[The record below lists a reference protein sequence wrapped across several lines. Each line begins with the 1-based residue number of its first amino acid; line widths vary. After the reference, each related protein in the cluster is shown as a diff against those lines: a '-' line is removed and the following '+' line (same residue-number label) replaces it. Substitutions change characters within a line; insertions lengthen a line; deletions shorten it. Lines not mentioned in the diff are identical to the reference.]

1 YALGWASCPSG
12 PAAACTDESAS
23 GPLLTTSAGM
33 SGPGGP
39 DVYDLPAVGS
49 ASPQLVMALSAWQGT
64 TIGYLACGIRPMY
77 LADLS
82 FGPNGGGPPG
92 AARPPPPPAVPPAP
106 QPHGAPPRQPDLS
119 GRPDARARILAGR
132 LRRRHLQLRRRPV
145 LRLHPPS
152 CPPQTR
158 PRGGR

>member
-92 AARPPPPPAVPPAP
+92 PSLSPANPTAPPAP
-106 QPHGAPPRQPDLS
+106 S
-119 GRPDARARILAGR
+119 
-132 LRRRHLQLRRRPV
+132 
-145 LRLHPPS
+145 PS
-152 CPPQTR
+152 CPAAPTPAPGYWQVGSD
-158 PRGGR
+158 GGIFSFGGAQFYGSTGSMRLNKPVV